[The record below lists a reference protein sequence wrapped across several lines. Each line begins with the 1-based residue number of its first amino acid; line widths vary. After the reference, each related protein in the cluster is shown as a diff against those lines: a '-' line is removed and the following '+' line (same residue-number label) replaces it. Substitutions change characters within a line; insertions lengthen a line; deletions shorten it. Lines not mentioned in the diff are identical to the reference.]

1 MSDYCHIMFERQAGK
16 VKSFSTASGLKSTRL
31 TIVLEIT
38 DAYALS
44 SLLRE
49 LHEAQHAPKVAPEK
63 APVAQPKAKAKRV
76 ALPAPPLQLPYFG
89 DDA

>member
-1 MSDYCHIMFERQAGK
+1 MSDYCHIMFERNAGK
-16 VKSFSTASGLKSTRL
+16 VKSFSTASGPKSTRL

-38 DAYALS
+38 DSYALS
-44 SLLRE
+44 HLLRE
-49 LHEAQHAPKVAPEK
+49 LHEAQHPPKEDPATAPAAK
-63 APVAQPKAKAKRV
+63 PKAKTRRP